1 MTTNKLGRELAASA
15 VKMLWFIVLLF
26 PLIIMKVN
34 VDGGTATVRF
44 RWGTLPVL
52 AVAAFVLS
60 FAWARALEWNEHRG
74 DKVPKQTGL
83 RAATGRV
90 RVLWQNRA
98 IRTPATLVM
107 LLLVVAYPFAFG
119 MYHTNIMI
127 TAMIYVILAL
137 GLNIVVG
144 LGGLLNLGYAAFFAV
159 GAYTYGLLW
168 RYAGP
173 VFVEAGLHTGWLF
186 WIALPLAGVIAVVF
200 GILLSLPVLR
210 LRGDY
215 LAIITLAFGEI
226 VRMVLQNSG
235 NVTGGATGI
244 SLIPRPWLLGMKLP
258 PKQASVYIYYIVF
271 VLVMLTIFV
280 VRRIED
286 SRVGRALEAMRED
299 EIACE
304 AMGIDLVQNKL
315 ITFALGA
322 FWAGIAGVIL
332 AAQTTYINPDSFTLW
347 ESIMVLMAIVIGGTG
362 SIPGAIGG
370 ALLLK
375 LLPEYFRPLA
385 QYRMLIYGIAMIIV
399 IMFKP
404 DGLFPR
410 NRKKYTFAVVGG
422 HTAAGGDGAGGTAAA
437 GPAGSG
443 AAAATGDSAGVTK

>member
-1 MTTNKLGRELAASA
+1 MTHKKLASELIDALGKS
-15 VKMLWFIVLLF
+15 VWFVVLLF
-26 PLIIMKVN
+26 PFMVMK
-34 VDGGTATVRF
+34 ATVTSGVAMIRF
-44 RWGTLPVL
+44 RWENLPGI
-52 AVAAFVLS
+52 AIASFVLS
-60 FAWARALEWNEHRG
+60 FVWGRALEWNEHRG
-74 DKVPKQTGL
+74 DTVNTSTPL
-83 RAATGRV
+83 HRV
-90 RVLWQNRA
+90 QDAVLSAWSRKPIRRTTISALLMLMA
-98 IRTPATLVM
+98 I
-107 LLLVVAYPFAFG
+107 YPFALG

-127 TAMIYVILAL
+127 TALIYVILAL

-168 RYAGP
+168 KFVGP
-173 VFVEAGLHTGWLF
+173 VFTAAAINTGWLF
-186 WIALPLAGVIAVVF
+186 WIALPLAGILAVVF

-235 NVTGGATGI
+235 PVTGGATGI
-244 SLIPRPWLLGMKLP
+244 SLIPRPWLLGMRLP
-258 PKQASVYIYYIVF
+258 PRQAATYIYYIVV
-271 VLVMLTIFV
+271 VLVILTIFV

-304 AMGIDLVQNKL
+304 AMGIDLVRNKL
-315 ITFALGA
+315 STFALGA
-322 FWAGIAGVIL
+322 FWAGIAGVVL
-332 AAQTTYINPDSFTLW
+332 ASQTTYINPDSFTLW

-385 QYRMLIYGIAMIIV
+385 QYRILIYGVAMIIV
-399 IMFKP
+399 IIFKP

-410 NRKKYTFAVVGG
+410 KRKAYTFVDK
-422 HTAAGGDGAGGTAAA
+422 TA
-437 GPAGSG
+437 SG
-443 AAAATGDSAGVTK
+443 ATTEVGK

>member
-1 MTTNKLGRELAASA
+1 MTQKKLTTELMAALLTS
-15 VKMLWFIVLLF
+15 LGLCVLLF
-26 PLIIMKVN
+26 PLMVMKVS
-34 VDGGTATVRF
+34 VASGVALVEF
-44 RWGTLPVL
+44 RWAMLPVIL
-52 AVAAFVLS
+52 IGSFVLS
-60 FAWARALEWNEHRG
+60 YFWRRALEWNDSRG
-74 DKVPKQTGL
+74 DREPKKTPLSSMVAGFRESL
-83 RAATGRV
+83 KNAVIRRSAIGIILAL
-90 RVLWQNRA
+90 VL
-98 IRTPATLVM
+98 V
-107 LLLVVAYPFAFG
+107 YPFALG

-127 TAMIYVILAL
+127 TALIYVILAL

-168 RYAGP
+168 KYAGP
-173 VFVEAGLHTGWLF
+173 SFVAAGINTGWLF
-186 WIALPLAGVIAVVF
+186 WIALPTAGVIAVIF

-235 NVTGGATGI
+235 DVTGGATGI
-244 SLIPRPWLLGMKLP
+244 SLIPRPWLFNMRLP
-258 PKQASVYIYYIVF
+258 PKIAATYIYYIVLI
-271 VLVMLTIFV
+271 LVIVTIFV

-304 AMGIDLVQNKL
+304 AMGVDLMRNKL
-315 ITFALGA
+315 STFALGA

-347 ESIMVLMAIVIGGTG
+347 ESIMVLMAVVIGGTG
-362 SIPGAIGG
+362 SIVGSIGG
-370 ALLLK
+370 AMLLK

-385 QYRMLIYGIAMIIV
+385 QYRMLIYGVAMII
-399 IMFKP
+399 IIIFKP

-410 NRKKYTFAVVGG
+410 NRKHYTFVDKTPA
-422 HTAAGGDGAGGTAAA
+422 DSEQGAQ
-437 GPAGSG
+437 
-443 AAAATGDSAGVTK
+443 K

>member
-1 MTTNKLGRELAASA
+1 MTHKKLASELIDALGKS
-15 VKMLWFIVLLF
+15 VWFVVLLF
-26 PLIIMKVN
+26 PFMVMKV
-34 VDGGTATVRF
+34 TVTSGVAMIRF
-44 RWGTLPVL
+44 RWENLPGI
-52 AVAAFVLS
+52 AIASFVLS
-60 FAWARALEWNEHRG
+60 FVWGRALEWNEHRG
-74 DKVPKQTGL
+74 DTVNTNTPL
-83 RAATGRV
+83 HRV
-90 RVLWQNRA
+90 QDAVLSAWSRRP
-98 IRTPATLVM
+98 IRRTTISA
-107 LLLVVAYPFAFG
+107 LLILMAVYPFALG

-127 TAMIYVILAL
+127 TALIYVILAL

-168 RYAGP
+168 KFVGP
-173 VFVEAGLHTGWLF
+173 VFTAAAINTGWLF
-186 WIALPLAGVIAVVF
+186 WIALPLAGILAVVF

-235 NVTGGATGI
+235 PVTGGATGI
-244 SLIPRPWLLGMKLP
+244 SLIPRPWLLGMRLP
-258 PKQASVYIYYIVF
+258 PRQAATYIYYIVV
-271 VLVMLTIFV
+271 VLVILTIFV

-304 AMGIDLVQNKL
+304 AMGIDLVRNKL
-315 ITFALGA
+315 STFALGA
-322 FWAGIAGVIL
+322 FWAGIAGVVL
-332 AAQTTYINPDSFTLW
+332 ASQTTYINPDSFTLW

-385 QYRMLIYGIAMIIV
+385 QYRILIYGVAMIIV
-399 IMFKP
+399 IIFKP

-410 NRKKYTFAVVGG
+410 KRKAYTFVDK
-422 HTAAGGDGAGGTAAA
+422 TE
-437 GPAGSG
+437 SG
-443 AAAATGDSAGVTK
+443 AATEVGK

>member
-1 MTTNKLGRELAASA
+1 MTHKKLASELIDALGKSI
-15 VKMLWFIVLLF
+15 WFVVLLF
-26 PLIIMKVN
+26 PFMVMK
-34 VDGGTATVRF
+34 ATVVSGVAVIRF
-44 RWGTLPVL
+44 RWENLPGI
-52 AVAAFVLS
+52 AIASFVLS
-60 FAWARALEWNEHRG
+60 FVWSRALEWNEHRG
-74 DKVPKQTGL
+74 DTADTDRPMH
-83 RAATGRV
+83 RV
-90 RVLWQNRA
+90 QDVVVSALA
-98 IRTPATLVM
+98 HKPIRWTAVSV
-107 LLLVVAYPFAFG
+107 LLLAMAIYPLALG

-127 TAMIYVILAL
+127 TALIYVILAL

-168 RYAGP
+168 KYAGP
-173 VFVEAGLHTGWLF
+173 VFAAASINTGWLF
-186 WIALPLAGVIAVVF
+186 WIALPLAGILAVIF

-235 NVTGGATGI
+235 PVTGGATGI
-244 SLIPRPWLLGMKLP
+244 SLIPRPWFFGIRLP
-258 PKQASVYIYYIVF
+258 PRQAATYIYYIVV
-271 VLVMLTIFV
+271 VLVIMTIFV

-304 AMGIDLVQNKL
+304 AMGIDLVRNKL
-315 ITFALGA
+315 STFALGA
-322 FWAGIAGVIL
+322 FWAGIAGVVL
-332 AAQTTYINPDSFTLW
+332 ASQTTYINPDSFTLW

-385 QYRMLIYGIAMIIV
+385 QYRILIYGVAMIIV
-399 IMFKP
+399 IIFKP

-410 NRKKYTFAVVGG
+410 KRKVYTFVDKTASSATTEVG
-422 HTAAGGDGAGGTAAA
+422 
-437 GPAGSG
+437 
-443 AAAATGDSAGVTK
+443 K

>member
-1 MTTNKLGRELAASA
+1 MTRKQTFMEIRSSL
-15 VKMLWFIVLLF
+15 VQMVWFIVLLF
-26 PLIIMKVN
+26 PFMVMKVN
-34 VDGGTATVRF
+34 VTGGKAVILF
-44 RWGTLPVL
+44 RWSALPVI
-52 AVAAFVLS
+52 AVSTFVLS
-60 FAWARALEWNEHRG
+60 FLWRRALVWNEHRG
-74 DKVPKQTGL
+74 DKVKVRTPLSRVSEVIRSALSHKPIR
-83 RAATGRV
+83 RAAI
-90 RVLWQNRA
+90 A
-98 IRTPATLVM
+98 A
-107 LLLVVAYPFAFG
+107 LLVVMAVYPYALG

-127 TAMIYVILAL
+127 TALIYVILAL

-168 RYAGP
+168 KYAGP
-173 VFVEAGLHTGWLF
+173 AFVEAGIATGWLF
-186 WIALPLAGVIAVVF
+186 WIALPLAGILAVIF

-226 VRMVLQNSG
+226 VRMVLQNSSE
-235 NVTGGATGI
+235 VTGGATGI
-244 SLIPRPWLLGMKLP
+244 SLIPRPWFFGVRLP
-258 PKQASVYIYYIVF
+258 PRQAATYIYYIVL
-271 VLVMLTIFV
+271 VLVFLTIFV

-304 AMGIDLVQNKL
+304 AMGVDLVRNKL
-315 ITFALGA
+315 VTFALGA

-370 ALLLK
+370 AMLLK

-385 QYRMLIYGIAMIIV
+385 QYRMLIYGIAMII
-399 IMFKP
+399 IIIFKP

-410 NRKKYTFAVVGG
+410 NRKKFTFVEKP
-422 HTAAGGDGAGGTAAA
+422 AADT
-437 GPAGSG
+437 PL
-443 AAAATGDSAGVTK
+443 AGVVPGAHK